1 MKISLMRSLIA
12 IACVNG
18 VPVVAKAQQPP
29 TPTVDEMQAQ
39 CLVETGQLRVALGQA
54 QAQII
59 QLRKEN
65 ADLKAKGEQK
75 PPSDA
80 IGVPSPGGGVQMK
93 MQEPKK

>member
-1 MKISLMRSLIA
+1 MRRIVFLLLLLAS
-12 IACVNG
+12 
-18 VPVVAKAQQPP
+18 PVLAQQAQ
-29 TPTVDEMQAQ
+29 PTVEDLRAQ
-39 CLVETGQLRVALGQA
+39 YLFETGQLRQALGEA

-59 QLRKEN
+59 QLRREN

-93 MQEPKK
+93 QQEPKK

>member
-1 MKISLMRSLIA
+1 MRRIVFLLLLLASPAL
-12 IACVNG
+12 
-18 VPVVAKAQQPP
+18 AQQAQ
-29 TPTVDEMQAQ
+29 PTVEDLRAQ
-39 CLVETGQLRVALGQA
+39 YLFETGQLRQALGEA

-59 QLRKEN
+59 QLRREN

>member
-1 MKISLMRSLIA
+1 MRRIVFLLLLLAS
-12 IACVNG
+12 
-18 VPVVAKAQQPP
+18 PVLAQQAQ
-29 TPTVDEMQAQ
+29 PTVEDLRAQ
-39 CLVETGQLRVALGQA
+39 YLFETGQLRQALGEA

-59 QLRKEN
+59 QLRREN
-65 ADLKAKGEQK
+65 ADLKTKGEQK